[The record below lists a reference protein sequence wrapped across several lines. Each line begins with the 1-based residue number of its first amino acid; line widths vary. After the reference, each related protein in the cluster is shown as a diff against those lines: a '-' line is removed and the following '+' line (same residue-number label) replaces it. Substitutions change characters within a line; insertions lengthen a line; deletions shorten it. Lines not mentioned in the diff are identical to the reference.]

1 MQLITQQKTKLSHWW
16 KMWGPCSVGMSCVWA
31 VQTSAGSRRE
41 LLSYILTWL
50 LWDISM
56 LTRQRRLFRRCRLI
70 SFLKVLHDMRFNI
83 RVVQDSFDLMMHC
96 RKCQRINNIIMI
108 HAQETMKFMV
118 ISWSPAGSILWRT
131 PKQSA
136 CQSTRV
142 LNHTVQEYLRLCG
155 SENK

>member
-16 KMWGPCSVGMSCVWA
+16 KMWGLCSVGMSCVWA

-96 RKCQRINNIIMI
+96 RKCQQYYYDSSSGNHEVHGNQLITSRVHPLTDAKTVGMSE
-108 HAQETMKFMV
+108 HSGLKPH
-118 ISWSPAGSILWRT
+118 SP
-131 PKQSA
+131 
-136 CQSTRV
+136 RV
-142 LNHTVQEYLRLCG
+142 PALMW
-155 SENK
+155 KWK